1 MAMMGQDEEEEE
13 EGEGHSLGRRMRR
26 ALQPPAPSTPPQ
38 QPAAPVVV
46 LFRMERGLS
55 TGGRQWGRIFGLG
68 LTYHRPTTT
77 ASTN

>member
-1 MAMMGQDEEEEE
+1 MAMMGQEEEE
-13 EGEGHSLGRRMRR
+13 EGEGHSLGRRRS
-26 ALQPPAPSTPPQ
+26 ALQPPPRPTPPQ
-38 QPAAPVVV
+38 QPAVAPVVV

-55 TGGRQWGRIFGLG
+55 TGGSRQWGRIFGLG